1 MKQTITRDELAAK
14 FTEGV
19 ERKRR
24 EQQDFILKAFE
35 NPEKGKVY
43 QEIADFLDYEIRYY
57 RLGASY
63 YSDEFESMTSEE
75 DDDLLYLTAVSEPS
89 PRAYAQYLREIDPS
103 VRADEKITHSCLKEL
118 KSAIGRVMGSGMV

>member
-57 RLGASY
+57 RLGAAY
-63 YSDEFESMTSEE
+63 CSDEFESMTSEE

-89 PRAYAQYLREIDPS
+89 SRAYAQYLREIDPS

>member
-14 FTEGV
+14 FSEGV

-43 QEIADFLDYEIRYY
+43 QEIADFLDYEISYY
-57 RLGASY
+57 RLGAAY

>member
-1 MKQTITRDELAAK
+1 
-14 FTEGV
+14 
-19 ERKRR
+19 
-24 EQQDFILKAFE
+24 
-35 NPEKGKVY
+35 
-43 QEIADFLDYEIRYY
+43 
-57 RLGASY
+57 
-63 YSDEFESMTSEE
+63 MTSEE

>member
-14 FTEGV
+14 FSEGV

-57 RLGASY
+57 RLGAAY

-118 KSAIGRVMGSGMV
+118 KSAIGRVMGSDMV

>member
-57 RLGASY
+57 RLGAAY

-75 DDDLLYLTAVSEPS
+75 DDDLLYLTADSEPS
-89 PRAYAQYLREIDPS
+89 SRAYAQYLREIDPS

>member
-35 NPEKGKVY
+35 NPAKGKVY

-57 RLGASY
+57 RLGAAY
-63 YSDEFESMTSEE
+63 YSDEFEPMTSEE

>member
-57 RLGASY
+57 RLCAAY